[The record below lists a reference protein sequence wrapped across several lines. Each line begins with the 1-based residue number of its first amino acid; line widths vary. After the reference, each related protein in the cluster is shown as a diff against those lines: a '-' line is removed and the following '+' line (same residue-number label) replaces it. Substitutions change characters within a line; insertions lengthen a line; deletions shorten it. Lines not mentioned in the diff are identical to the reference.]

1 MSARECRESLRAFGF
16 TELEA
21 DVYAFLLGESPATG
35 YRVAQAIGKPVAN
48 TYKAVQTLQ
57 AKDAVVAEDGD
68 GRLCRAVPAE
78 ELLDQL
84 ERRFRDSRRRAS
96 RALSRVRS
104 NPEDHR
110 VYQLRTP
117 ARVFE
122 RCRRILADCRHVAII
137 DAFPR
142 TLDELRP
149 AIEKSAGRGVT
160 VAVQAYRA
168 AIVAGAD
175 VVVRRDG
182 EAVMR
187 RWPGQ
192 WLNLVADG
200 REYVLALLTEDLQA
214 VHQAVWSRSAYL
226 AWVYSSA
233 VAAEV
238 VLSEI
243 ARLNEDGASI
253 RVLRRA
259 LRRHSALCRPDLP
272 GYRELVRRFGGL
284 NGADSPVP
292 QQPKNSK
299 RKTGAS

>member
-84 ERRFRDSRRRAS
+84 ERRFRNNRHRAS
-96 RALSRVRS
+96 LALGRLRS
-104 NPEDHR
+104 NHEDHR

-122 RCRRILADCRHVAII
+122 RCRRILADCRHIAII

-149 AIEKSAGRGVT
+149 AIEKAADRGVA
-160 VAVQAYRA
+160 VAVQAYQA
-168 AIVAGAD
+168 AKVAGVKVA
-175 VVVRRDG
+175 VRSDG
-182 EAVMR
+182 ETVRR

-200 REYVLALLTEDLQA
+200 REYVLAFLTEDLQA
-214 VHQAVWSRSAYL
+214 VHQAVWTRSAYL
-226 AWVYSSA
+226 ACVYQGA

-238 VLSEI
+238 ALSEI
-243 ARLNEDGASI
+243 GRLIEDGASLH
-253 RVLRRA
+253 VLRRT
-259 LRRHSALCRPDLP
+259 LSRHPILSKRDSP
-272 GYRELVRRFGGL
+272 GYQELILRFGGVT
-284 NGADSPVP
+284 GADLRPP
-292 QQPKNSK
+292 QKTKNRK
-299 RKTGAS
+299 RKMGAS

>member
-84 ERRFRDSRRRAS
+84 ERRFRNNRRRAS
-96 RALSRVRS
+96 RVLGRLRS
-104 NPEDHR
+104 NCEDNR

-142 TLDELRP
+142 TLEELRP
-149 AIEKSAGRGVT
+149 TIEKAATRGVA
-160 VAVQAYRA
+160 VAVQAYQA
-168 AIVAGAD
+168 ADVAGVKVA
-175 VVVRRDG
+175 VRPDG
-182 EAVMR
+182 ETVRR
-187 RWPGQ
+187 RWPGE
-192 WLNLVADG
+192 WLNVVADG
-200 REYVLALLTEDLQA
+200 HEYVLALLTEDLQA

-226 AWVYSSA
+226 ACVYQGA

-238 VLSEI
+238 ALSEI
-243 ARLNEDGASI
+243 TRLIEDGASL
-253 RVLRRA
+253 RLLRRT
-259 LRRHSALCRPDLP
+259 LRRHPILSRRDSP
-272 GYRELVRRFGGL
+272 GYQELIHRFGGL
-284 NGADSPVP
+284 TGGNFRAP
-292 QQPKNSK
+292 QESKNSK
-299 RKTGAS
+299 RRTGAS

>member
-84 ERRFRDSRRRAS
+84 ERRFRENRRRATRTLGRLKS
-96 RALSRVRS
+96 S
-104 NPEDHR
+104 PEDHR

-149 AIEKSAGRGVT
+149 AIEKAADRGVT

-168 AIVAGAD
+168 VVVAGAE
-175 VVVRRDG
+175 VSVRRDG

-226 AWVYSSA
+226 AWVYTSA

-243 ARLNEDGASI
+243 ARLIEDGASV
-253 RVLRRA
+253 RLLRRA
-259 LRRHSALCRPDLP
+259 LRRYPALCRPDLP
-272 GYRELVRRFGGL
+272 GYQELVHRFGGL
-284 NGADSPVP
+284 TRANFSGP
-292 QQPKNSK
+292 QQPKNPK